1 MKIRVTRYPNNETRI
16 ALYPERFPKS
26 FEALC
31 QEPLDS
37 SSGSDSPPDRAFN
50 IKSKVDTVPR
60 KRRMALSRN
69 GRRQVLRAGACF
81 DSTET
86 TRRLLLTGTLPG
98 TGNQAFR
105 TLAEYSSYAS
115 KTLTN
120 WLNRRSPGCPWMY
133 TWEFQ
138 GRGALHIHLVVEVP
152 LPMSGYI
159 EAHFKDEW
167 NRILR
172 KICNLSGRNLYAKT
186 AKYSHSEDKTQADVT
201 ICDREPSRYISKYIT
216 KSSTHAK
223 AFGRFPPKT
232 WYQVSRSL
240 LKRLRD
246 STSVYEW
253 EGLSYRQSLK
263 FIEDAS
269 HRLSQYVLSGSR
281 RFMGSIL
288 AWSGYLYSEEFN
300 IEEFGGNFAMKERQ
314 LLSIETMVKKAMTV
328 SQNYPAARCYMRSV
342 NANEIESAIANG
354 TATLTQ
360 MKTLIATIMESL
372 TTIWDRMHNRTQA
385 ALFLKCSIEW
395 WDAKYGH
402 VGYTESYRDEI
413 NTICN
418 NFLTR

>member
-26 FEALC
+26 FEQLC

-37 SSGSDSPPDRAFN
+37 SSGSDSSPGRAFN
-50 IKSKVDTVPR
+50 IKSKVDTVHR
-60 KRRMALSRN
+60 TRRLALSRN
-69 GRRQVLRAGACF
+69 GRRQVLRAGSCF
-81 DSTET
+81 DSSET
-86 TRRLLLTGTLPG
+86 TQRLLLTGTLPG
-98 TGNQAFR
+98 TGYKAFR
-105 TLAEYSSYAS
+105 ALAEYSTYAS

-120 WLNRRSPGCPWMY
+120 WITRRSPGCAWVY

-138 GRGALHIHLVVEVP
+138 GRGALHIHLVIEVP
-152 LPMSGYI
+152 LSVSDYI
-159 EAHFKDEW
+159 QSHFKDEW

-172 KICNLSGRNLYAKT
+172 SICRLSGVDLYAKT
-186 AKYSHSEDKTQADVT
+186 ANYSHSNEKVQADVT

-246 STSVYEW
+246 STAVYEW
-253 EGLSYRQSLK
+253 SGLSYRQSLK
-263 FIEDAS
+263 FIEDAT
-269 HRLSQYVLSGSR
+269 HHLSQYVLSGSR

-288 AWSGYLYSEEFN
+288 AWSGYLYSEKFD

-328 SQNYPAARCYMRSV
+328 SRNYPAARCFMRSA
-342 NANEIESAIANG
+342 NANEIENAIANG
-354 TATLTQ
+354 TATLMQ
-360 MKTLIATIMESL
+360 MKTLIATIMQSL
-372 TTIWDRMHNRTQA
+372 TTIWGSMHNKTQA

-402 VGYTESYRDEI
+402 VNYTDSYRDEI

-418 NFLTR
+418 NYLTQ